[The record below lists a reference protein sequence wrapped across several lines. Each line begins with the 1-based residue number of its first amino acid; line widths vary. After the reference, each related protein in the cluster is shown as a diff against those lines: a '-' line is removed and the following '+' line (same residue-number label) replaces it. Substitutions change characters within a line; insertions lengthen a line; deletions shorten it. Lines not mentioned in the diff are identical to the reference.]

1 MNKEKLEECSKLL
14 EDSMSVLQ
22 KDTELWKQFL
32 QFATQFTYYRFRDQ
46 LLIYAQ
52 NQQATAC
59 ATFAQWKRIGR
70 YVRSGEHSIVLL
82 DETGLKPKL
91 RHVFDVMST
100 GPEKEFAYRPKPI
113 LSEEREEFA
122 KQLSAVYAKEN
133 SSYFT
138 DAQQWEGDLE
148 HTLSQIALY
157 MTQQYYGVSLEQAAE
172 HSENGEIP
180 TYYVAT
186 ATSAMY
192 LLLSKYGFEKEANQL
207 DFSCMEQLDEKQF
220 ENVGTAASAILSRTA
235 RMIRQIHPQI
245 QRETQTE
252 KQPERSHENEE
263 RIDNRGYSQENHISS
278 GGELYGTGHWTA
290 GGRGGR
296 TGTEKVRN
304 DEKEVSGGEQSVAVR
319 EHGDAR
325 NTVSRDEEGGRSSR
339 PDPGTDASEAG
350 KGSRSDSGIEANESA
365 GVGAQDGSLQSSGRG
380 SDSGGT
386 GVQLTLSDY
395 LELRP
400 TDRESVSESDTPK
413 IIEQEKLYDISE
425 KAGSETEEE
434 QEAGGESPTASFMPK
449 NEIPESEVVRVL
461 QSGSGIEN
469 GKIRIAALFLSES
482 DGKKRVDF
490 LKEEYGIGGRTHYF
504 EDGTHGW
511 VDWDAKGILIS
522 KSYSSDAARLRL
534 PWIQVEKRLGE
545 LIRYDQ
551 YLKPDEK
558 EELSKIENKY
568 GTLPLPMVR
577 FEYPYEDRTQEP
589 TESETQNFG
598 LADDFLT
605 VRETEDGYVVWD
617 SMQEGIHTEPDG
629 TIGGPYADKAQ
640 AQLHK
645 YEFEKKFWR
654 DQNRIKVMCFQNR
667 RKRRLHQKK
676 KVCPNRTRKKQ
687 TDRKKQRQAYPTA

>member
-1 MNKEKLEECSKLL
+1 M
-14 EDSMSVLQ
+14 
-22 KDTELWKQFL
+22 
-32 QFATQFTYYRFRDQ
+32 
-46 LLIYAQ
+46 
-52 NQQATAC
+52 
-59 ATFAQWKRIGR
+59 
-70 YVRSGEHSIVLL
+70 
-82 DETGLKPKL
+82 P
-91 RHVFDVMST
+91 
-100 GPEKEFAYRPKPI
+100 
-113 LSEEREEFA
+113 EEREELA
-122 KQLSAVYAKEN
+122 RTIECSPMQKKIRLYASRCTKDG
-133 SSYFT
+133 T
-138 DAQQWEGDLE
+138 IDLE
-148 HTLSQIALY
+148 QTLSQVAMY
-157 MTQQYYGVSLEQAAE
+157 MVQEYYGVSLEQAMESSRTIDEFPA
-172 HSENGEIP
+172 
-180 TYYVAT
+180 YYVAT

-263 RIDNRGYSQENHISS
+263 RIDNGGYSQENHISS

-350 KGSRSDSGIEANESA
+350 KGSRSNGRVETDGSVR
-365 GVGAQDGSLQSSGRG
+365 VGSQNGSLQPSGRRSN
-380 SDSGGT
+380 SDGA

-395 LELRP
+395 LEMRP
-400 TDRESVSESDTPK
+400 TDRESVSELDTPK
-413 IIEQEKLYDISE
+413 IMEQEESDDLSE
-425 KAGSETEEE
+425 VADRETEEE

-482 DGKKRVDF
+482 DAKKRVDF
-490 LKEEYGIGGRTHYF
+490 LKEEYGTGGRTHYF

-534 PWIQVEKRLGE
+534 PWTQVEKRLGE

-551 YLKPDEK
+551 YLKPYEK

-589 TESETQNFG
+589 AESETQNFG
-598 LADDFLT
+598 LADDLLT

-645 YEFEKKFWR
+645 YEFEKKILER
-654 DQNRIKVMCFQNR
+654 SEQDKSHVLSELGGNAGCT
-667 RKRRLHQKK
+667 RKRRCVRIGHAKSRRTGR
-676 KVCPNRTRKKQ
+676 NRYRHI
-687 TDRKKQRQAYPTA
+687 RQLNRAGSVHPIKACSSTKLPYHR